1 MKAYEKIEK
10 TIYQPV
16 RNGGSGKLGK
26 LITIGGIAYGAYT
39 LYKKFTNEEK
49 YPEFD
54 NTVKTGSSFDDAA
67 DEEEKFAEKI
77 LKAAKK
83 AGKDV
88 EDKFDKIKKAI

>member
-16 RNGGSGKLGK
+16 KNGKSGGKLGK
-26 LITIGGIAYGAYT
+26 LVALGGIVYSAYT
-39 LYKKFTNEEK
+39 LYKKYTNEEK

-54 NTVKTGSSFDDAA
+54 EKVKTDKSYDYEAA
-67 DEEEKFAEKI
+67 EEDKFAEKI

-88 EDKFDKIKKAI
+88 EDKIKTVI